1 MPRFIV
7 ELKSREVIT
16 TEGKLADEWFIDA
29 SGLTLKLTDGHVY
42 FVPFH
47 NLNKFIVEP

>member
-1 MPRFIV
+1 MPRFIA

-16 TEGKLADEWFIDA
+16 TEAHPGDEWKLSAD
-29 SGLTLKLTDGHVY
+29 GLTLLLHDGHVF

-47 NLNKFIVEP
+47 NLHKFIVEP